1 MGFSYVQLFSHLELG
16 LLILYSI
23 CNINLWECNIFRRD
37 SSRVRALSPLI
48 DMS

>member
-1 MGFSYVQLFSHLELG
+1 MGVSYVQLFSHLELG
-16 LLILYSI
+16 LLILYNI
-23 CNINLWECNIFRRD
+23 CNINLWECNIFRRA